1 MDVPTLTGAT
11 YLVKADSVNTT
22 SRCCGGHGY
31 APDMPQAPRPSPS
44 GLTVLCLLSAGPLH
58 PYGMQ
63 RLIKSWGK
71 DQVVN
76 IGQRANLYKTIKRL
90 HEAGLIAVR
99 QTERAQQYPERTV
112 YELTEEGRRAGLSW
126 LRNMLATP
134 RNEYPVFPVALSF
147 AMGLDPEEL
156 KDLLSQRLAAV
167 RARLA
172 ELDSQLRQDQ
182 EAVPRIALIETEY
195 QRAIT
200 EAEARWLGSVIDDL
214 RSGTLS
220 WNQDELAA
228 QAAETF
234 VQAASP

>member
-1 MDVPTLTGAT
+1 
-11 YLVKADSVNTT
+11 
-22 SRCCGGHGY
+22 
-31 APDMPQAPRPSPS
+31 MPPAPRPSPS
-44 GLTVLCLLSAGPLH
+44 GLTVLALLGAGPLH

-99 QTERAQQYPERTV
+99 QTERARQYPERTV
-112 YELTEEGRRAGLSW
+112 YELTEEGRHTGLIW
-126 LRNMLATP
+126 LRDMLATP

-156 KDLLSQRLAAV
+156 TDLLSQRLTAV
-167 RARLA
+167 QARLA
-172 ELDSQLRQDQ
+172 ELGSQLQDYR
-182 EAVPRIALIETEY
+182 ETVPRIALIETEY
-195 QRAIT
+195 QCAVT
-200 EAEARWLGSVIDDL
+200 GAEARWLSSVIDDL
-214 RSGTLS
+214 KSGTLC
-220 WNQDELAA
+220 WDQDQIAA

-234 VQAASP
+234 SQAASL

>member
-1 MDVPTLTGAT
+1 
-11 YLVKADSVNTT
+11 
-22 SRCCGGHGY
+22 
-31 APDMPQAPRPSPS
+31 MPPAPRPSPS

-90 HEAGLIAVR
+90 HEAGLITVR

-112 YELTEEGRRAGLSW
+112 YELTEEGRRTGLTW
-126 LRNMLATP
+126 LRDMLATP

-147 AMGLDPEEL
+147 AMGLEPEEL
-156 KDLLSQRLAAV
+156 KDVLSQRLAAV

-172 ELDSQLRQDQ
+172 ELDSELQDYR
-182 EAVPRIALIETEY
+182 ETLPRIALIETEY
-195 QRAIT
+195 QHAVIH
-200 EAEARWLGSVIDDL
+200 AEARWLSSVIDDL
-214 RSGTLS
+214 YNGTLS
-220 WNQDELAA
+220 WDQDQLAA

-234 VQAASP
+234 FQAANP